1 MNFSSLKLSQK
12 LAGSLGLIIVLFI
25 ISGIFTSL
33 TLQKLGVI
41 QDEGATRFQESQEVG
56 DILARMESFYAIVG
70 DSVINMNLEESRSD
84 LATFKV
90 QADKDMVRL
99 LSLVDTPEETKAAED
114 FNAFYSQYLKLFEAE
129 MLPGL
134 EEHKSINDSIRAVDD
149 KIDKTRDQA
158 REALMF
164 ISKELQKESRDA
176 DKWFDSVYQQGST
189 WTIII
194 SSIGALMAAL
204 IAFLLTRSLTHSL
217 RTVSTTLVT
226 GTEEVTG
233 ASQQMAQAAQ
243 SLSSSSTEAAASLE
257 ETVASL
263 EQLYG
268 MVSQN
273 TENSKTAATLS
284 SESSALA
291 EAGDR
296 EMSQLAEAMIEISN
310 SSKQMSEIITTIDD
324 IAFQTNL
331 LALNASVEAARAGEQ
346 GKGFAVVAEAVRAL
360 AQRSA
365 SSAKEIDTLI
375 KNSTQQIA
383 NGAIIAGK
391 SRDTLKNIVTAIKH
405 TSDISGQIAM
415 ASAEQSHSLEQINK
429 AMTQLDLATQSNA
442 AAAEEAAATSEEL
455 SAQSAILRKTVVSL
469 TEIVEGKDTRST
481 N

>member
-1 MNFSSLKLSQK
+1 MNFSSLKLSYK
-12 LAGSLGLIIVLFI
+12 LAGSLSLIIILFV
-25 ISGIFTSL
+25 ISGIFTNL
-33 TLQKLGVI
+33 TLKKLGGL
-41 QDEGATRFQESQEVG
+41 QDEGANRAKESQEVG

-70 DSVINMNLEESRSD
+70 DSVINMNLEETRKE
-84 LATFKV
+84 LADFKV
-90 QADKDMVRL
+90 LAEKDMLRIVE
-99 LSLVDTPEETKAAED
+99 LVDTPEETKAAKE
-114 FNAFYSQYLKLFEAE
+114 FASFYSEYLKLFESE
-129 MLPGL
+129 MLPAL
-134 EEHKSINDSIRAVDD
+134 EEHKAVNETIRAVDD

-158 REALMF
+158 RESLRF
-164 ISKELQKESRDA
+164 IATQLQSESLEADEL
-176 DKWFDSVYQQGST
+176 FDSVYKQGAM
-189 WTIII
+189 WTIVT
-194 SSIGALMAAL
+194 SSLGVLLAAL
-204 IAFLLTRSLTHSL
+204 IAFLLTRSLTTSL
-217 RTVSTTLVT
+217 RAVSATLAT
-226 GTEEVTG
+226 GSEEVTG

-268 MVSQN
+268 MVNQN
-273 TENSKTAATLS
+273 TANSKNAAALS
-284 SESSALA
+284 NESAALA
-291 EAGDR
+291 ETGDK
-296 EMSQLAEAMIEISN
+296 EMSQLVEAMTEISN
-310 SSKQMSEIITTIDD
+310 SSKQMSDIITVIDD

-365 SSAKEIDTLI
+365 GSAKEIDTLI

-383 NGAIIAGK
+383 NGAVIAGK
-391 SRDTLKNIVTAIKH
+391 SRDTLKSIVNSIKQ
-405 TSDISGQIAM
+405 TNEISGQIAA

-429 AMTQLDLATQSNA
+429 AMTQLDQATQSNA

-469 TEIVEGKDTRST
+469 TEIVEGKNSS